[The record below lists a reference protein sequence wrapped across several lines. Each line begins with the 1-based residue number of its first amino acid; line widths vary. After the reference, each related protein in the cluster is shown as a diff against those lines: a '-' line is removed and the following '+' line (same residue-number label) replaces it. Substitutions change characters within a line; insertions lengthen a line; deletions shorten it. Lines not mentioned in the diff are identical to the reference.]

1 MWMNTLFFI
10 GWVFL
15 TAFFV
20 IFVSVVSMVAAYKQL
35 EYTKTEHVED
45 GKTDVLITLRLG
57 PFSYTIDVPERKEK

>member
-45 GKTDVLITLRLG
+45 GKTEVLITLRLG